1 MNTYVTGSIIKK
13 LREEKNLTQVQL
25 AQKLSVS
32 DKAVSKWETGR
43 GYPDITLIEP
53 MAQVLGV
60 SVIELLSGETVTNA
74 NKSFNMKRLKFYICP
89 VCGNVL
95 TATGEAVISCC
106 GVKLVPE
113 ETEEADKSH
122 TINIEMVEDEYYV
135 WLSHE
140 MTKNHYISFLA
151 AVTDNSVTVTKLY
164 PEQPAEARFKIN
176 RTHGIYAYCNKDGLF
191 SVKITK
197 RKQHI

>member
-13 LREEKNLTQVQL
+13 LREEKHLTQVQL

-89 VCGNVL
+89 ICGNVL

-106 GVKLVPE
+106 GVKLVPQE
-113 ETEEADKSH
+113 AEEADKTH
-122 TINIEMVEDEYYV
+122 TINIEIVEDEYFV
-135 WLSHE
+135 TINHE
-140 MTKNHYISFLA
+140 MTKTHFISLIA
-151 AVTDNSVTVTKLY
+151 AVSDNSVTLTKLY
-164 PEQPAEARFKIN
+164 PEQQAEARFKIN
-176 RTHGIYAYCNKDGLF
+176 RTNVIYAYCNRHGLF
-191 SVKITK
+191 SAGITK
-197 RKQHI
+197 CKRG

>member
-13 LREEKNLTQVQL
+13 LREEKNLTQSQL
-25 AQKLSVS
+25 AEKLSVS

-53 MAQVLGV
+53 MAEILGV

-106 GVKLVPE
+106 GVKLVPQE
-113 ETEEADKSH
+113 AEEADKTH
-122 TINIEMVEDEYYV
+122 TINIETVEDEYYV

-176 RTHGIYAYCNKDGLF
+176 RTNVIYAYCNRHGLF
-191 SVKITK
+191 SAGITK
-197 RKQHI
+197 CKRG